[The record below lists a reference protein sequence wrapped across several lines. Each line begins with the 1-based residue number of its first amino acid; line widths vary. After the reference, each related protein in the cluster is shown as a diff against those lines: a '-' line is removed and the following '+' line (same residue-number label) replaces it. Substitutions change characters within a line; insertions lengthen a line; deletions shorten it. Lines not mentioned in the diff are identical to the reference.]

1 MLARLV
7 AAGLAVTAAA
17 GCAGGGEPTTAVD
30 DPTATE
36 TTWSDPSAPAGTPDP
51 DALSG
56 FACGS
61 DRTGTWSATGTL
73 TNRDRTRVG
82 YVVTV
87 LVAGDD
93 AATAHARRER
103 ISGLGAGESVQLR
116 LARLPAPAPS
126 DDLTCQVQ
134 VVRR

>member
-1 MLARLV
+1 V
-7 AAGLAVTAAA
+7 CAAA
-17 GCAGGGEPTTAVD
+17 GCAGGGEPTAAVD

-36 TTWSDPSAPAGTPDP
+36 TTWSDPSGPAGTIDP

-56 FACGS
+56 FACGA
-61 DRTGTWSATGTL
+61 DRSGTWSATGTL
-73 TNRDRTRVG
+73 TNRGRTRDG
-82 YVVTV
+82 FVVTV

-93 AATAHARRER
+93 TATAQGKRER
-103 ISGLGAGESVQLR
+103 ISGLGAGEFVELR

-134 VVRR
+134 VLRR